1 MYDATYDDSYLQF
14 AERLQSEN
22 SPLRFERDI
31 MTNVVI
37 LEYLNEYFLA
47 QSGSTATGYYSTP
60 SVTTPG
66 MPGPLLRLKTGTES
80 ATPSVNGVI
89 ARNLLRLSALLGDES
104 YRTLARQTCNTFAV
118 EIIQHPFLFVGMLDV
133 IVGLQIG
140 TRTVTGVFSTA
151 DISSIRTNPR
161 GDTLLSRNDEPV
173 SALDL
178 IRQRVRAE
186 AGVAV
191 SSSIVA
197 TSIVDIRPSHLKDFV
212 GNQSFWLKSRNAL
225 FQDLKA
231 GEPAKNYLMVCE
243 AGRCRIIDL

>member
-1 MYDATYDDSYLQF
+1 MANL
-14 AERLQSEN
+14 
-22 SPLRFERDI
+22 
-31 MTNVVI
+31 VI

-47 QSGSTATGYYSTP
+47 QSGSTAAGYYSTP

-80 ATPSVNGVI
+80 ATPSVNGGI

-151 DISSIRTNPR
+151 DISSIPDPR
-161 GDTLLSRNDEPV
+161 GDSLLSRNDEPG
-173 SALDL
+173 
-178 IRQRVRAE
+178 

-191 SSSIVA
+191 SSSIVV

-212 GNQSFWLKSRNAL
+212 GNQSFWLKSRNVL

-231 GEPAKNYLMVCE
+231 AEPAKNYLMVCE
-243 AGRCRIIDL
+243 TGRCQIIDL

>member
-1 MYDATYDDSYLQF
+1 
-14 AERLQSEN
+14 
-22 SPLRFERDI
+22 
-31 MTNVVI
+31 MTNLVI

-89 ARNLLRLSALLGDES
+89 ARNLLRLSALVEDES

-151 DISSIRTNPR
+151 DISSIPNPR
-161 GDTLLSRNDEPV
+161 GDTLIRNDEPV

-178 IRQRVRAE
+178 IQQRVRAK
-186 AGVAV
+186 AGVTV
-191 SSSIVA
+191 SSSIVV

-212 GNQSFWLKSRNAL
+212 GNQSFWLKSRNTL

-231 GEPAKNYLMVCE
+231 AEPAKNYLMVCE
-243 AGRCRIIDL
+243 AGRCQNIDL

>member
-1 MYDATYDDSYLQF
+1 MANL
-14 AERLQSEN
+14 
-22 SPLRFERDI
+22 
-31 MTNVVI
+31 VI

-47 QSGSTATGYYSTP
+47 QSGSTAAGYYSTP

-104 YRTLARQTCNTFAV
+104 YRALARQTCNTFAV

-151 DISSIRTNPR
+151 DISSIPDPR
-161 GDTLLSRNDEPV
+161 GDSLLSRNDEPV

-178 IRQRVRAE
+178 IRRRLRAE

-191 SSSIVA
+191 SSSIVV

-212 GNQSFWLKSRNAL
+212 GNQSFWLKCRNVL

-231 GEPAKNYLMVCE
+231 AEPAKNYLMVCE
-243 AGRCRIIDL
+243 TGRCQIIDL